1 LWQATY
7 RTKQLVSGESTF
19 VLTSSGHVAGIVN
32 PPDNPKAAYW
42 TAGIVRKGVDAET
55 WRSGATRFSGSW
67 WEHWVAWAQSRSGPL
82 TKPPALPPGDP
93 APGLYVRDQLGPL
106 TDRLAVRRP
115 SAKQAVR
122 SKNGSTKTT
131 RTPVKRTAPRKKS

>member
-1 LWQATY
+1 
-7 RTKQLVSGESTF
+7 

-42 TAGIVRKGVDAET
+42 TSRIVRKGVDAET
-55 WRSGATRFSGSW
+55 WRAGATRASGSW

-106 TDRLAVRRP
+106 TDRKAARRP
-115 SAKQAVR
+115 SAKQVVDSKTTARPKAVR
-122 SKNGSTKTT
+122 SKNGSTKAARTTVT
-131 RTPVKRTAPRKKS
+131 RTASRKKS